1 MKRQRLAEIP
11 DLPPGATR
19 KFDYR
24 DADGIAREGFVAN
37 VGGEFVAFE
46 NTCRHL
52 PVSLDYA
59 DNRFFTQD
67 GKFFICQTHGATYEP
82 LTGLCVRGPC
92 QGASLKRL
100 SVEVDA
106 GAVWFVQ

>member
-1 MKRQRLAEIP
+1 MLRRRLTSLA

-37 VGGEFVAFE
+37 VHGTVVAYE
-46 NTCRHL
+46 NTCRHIPL
-52 PVSLDYA
+52 PLDYA
-59 DNRFFTQD
+59 DNRFFTND

-92 QGASLKRL
+92 QGASLKSL
-100 SVEVDA
+100 AVEVADD
-106 GAVWFVQ
+106 AVWLVA